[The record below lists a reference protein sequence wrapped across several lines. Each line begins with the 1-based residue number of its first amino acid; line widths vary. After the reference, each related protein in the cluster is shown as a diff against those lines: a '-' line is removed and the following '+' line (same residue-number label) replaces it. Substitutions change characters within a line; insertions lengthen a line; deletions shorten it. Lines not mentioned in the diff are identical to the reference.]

1 MARQIRLFGTD
12 GIRQKVGKFPLDDH
26 SILKLGKALGTLY
39 PAKKILIGRDT
50 RESGKKIEALFASGL
65 WNIKNK
71 SCEISSGDIIPTP
84 GLSYITEKEDF
95 DFGIM
100 ITASHN
106 PYTDNGIKIFN
117 KNGEKIPQD
126 MEKKLEEIFNRL
138 EILHHESE
146 TPRQKK
152 DLQKLYIDFLRS
164 HTRDL
169 YGNNKKNKK
178 IVIDCGNGA
187 TFQVA
192 PLIFREAGFEPILL
206 NVEPDGRNINRQ
218 CGSTYLE
225 PLKEAVLTQE
235 AELGLAFD
243 GDGDRVLF
251 MDNKGRTLNGDHSL
265 YILARFFLDTLPARD
280 FNKVIVGT
288 VMGNLGLEKAFKRM
302 GITYLRTPVG
312 DKYVY
317 QEMKRQHSILGGEES
332 GHTILRNFQKTGDG
346 ILTAL
351 YFLKSLNHFDLSPGK
366 IFDQLTLYPQV
377 LKNIRIKEKKD
388 LEKWDSLKEETKK
401 FNNRYGENSRLL
413 IRYSGTEPKIRL
425 MIESEHQTIINE
437 NIGKFTEL
445 IQSAIG
451 A

>member
-50 RESGKKIEALFASGL
+50 RESGKKIEALFASVL
-65 WNIKNK
+65 RNIKNK
-71 SCEISSGDIIPTP
+71 SCEISSCDIIPTP
-84 GLSYITEKEDF
+84 GLSYITEKDDF

-146 TPRQKK
+146 TPRQNK

-312 DKYVY
+312 DKFVY

-388 LEKWDSLKEETKK
+388 LEKWDSLKEETEK